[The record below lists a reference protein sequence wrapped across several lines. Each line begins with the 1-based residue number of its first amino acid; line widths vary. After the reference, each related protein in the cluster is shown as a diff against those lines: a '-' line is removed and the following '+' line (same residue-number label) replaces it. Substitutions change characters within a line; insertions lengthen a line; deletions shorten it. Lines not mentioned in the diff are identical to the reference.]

1 MMKLNTAVKF
11 NSFGAPKGKVFAPRR
26 YHSAWSK
33 VQQGPEDPI
42 LGVTVAF
49 NKDTDQKKINLG
61 VGAYRDDNGKPYVLE
76 SVREAEKR
84 IYEAKMD
91 HEYAPIAGV
100 AQYNKLCQELQ
111 LGADSPVIAEKR
123 AVTIQSLSGT
133 GALRVGAAF
142 MNRHIDLPGD
152 NKKFVYLPNPTWGNH
167 NTIFQDSNFQCKTY
181 RYYDDKTCGL
191 DFKGFLEDV
200 KNAPAQS
207 LFLFHAC
214 AHNPTGVDP
223 NIQQWAELSKACKE
237 KNHFIFFDLAYQGF
251 ASGSPEKDVAPVRL
265 FIKDGH
271 NVGIAQ
277 SFAKNFGLYGERAG
291 SLTFLTA
298 NEKEAS
304 AVESQ
309 LKILVRP
316 MYSNPPVT
324 GARIVSTIL
333 ADPKLNAQWRTEVD
347 KMAKRI
353 SGMRQALVDNLKS
366 LGSKKDWSHITNQ
379 IGMFSY
385 TGLKPEQ
392 VDKMT
397 SEFHVYLIR
406 NGRISIAG
414 ITPHNV
420 GHLAKA
426 MHEVTK

>member
-1 MMKLNTAVKF
+1 MMKLNSSMRINNTVAHKGVKMQTPRRF
-11 NSFGAPKGKVFAPRR
+11 NSV
-26 YHSAWSK
+26 WSK

-42 LGVTVAF
+42 LGISVAF
-49 NKDTDQKKINLG
+49 NKDTDPRRINLG

-91 HEYAPIAGV
+91 HEYAPIAGIP
-100 AQYNKLCQELQ
+100 QFNKLCQELQ
-111 LGADSPVIAEKR
+111 LGADSSVIAEKR

-133 GALRVGAAF
+133 GALRVAADF
-142 MNRHIDLPGD
+142 MKRHIDLPGD

-167 NTIFQDSNFQCKTY
+167 NTIFQDAGFQCKTY

-191 DFKGFLEDV
+191 DFKGLLEDV
-200 KNAPAQS
+200 KNAPASS

-223 NIQQWAELSKACKE
+223 NLQQWGELSKIAKD
-237 KNHFIFFDLAYQGF
+237 KNHYIFFDLAYQGF

-291 SLTFLTA
+291 SLTFLTG

-316 MYSNPPVT
+316 MYSNPPIT

-333 ADPKLNAQWRTEVD
+333 GDPKLNAQWRTEVD

-353 SGMRQALVDNLKS
+353 SGMRTQLVDNLKS
-366 LGSKKDWSHITNQ
+366 LGSKDWSHITNQ

-397 SEFHVYLIR
+397 SEFHVYLVR